1 MWKLRCLGHCGEVAL
16 RCGGVKCMGKYCYGG
31 VMVCGGCDVS
41 GMCYGGVAVW
51 GCCGVGCLS
60 VGEFWCGEV
69 TLRRGE
75 VAVCVGC
82 NVELSG
88 SCSVG
93 KSRFEGVS
101 LKGSCGVWQLWCGGI
116 AL

>member
-16 RCGGVKCMGKYCYGG
+16 RCGGVKCMGKYWYGG

-75 VAVCVGC
+75 VALRRGEVAVCVGY
-82 NVELSG
+82 NVEVSG

-93 KSRFEGVS
+93 KS
-101 LKGSCGVWQLWCGGI
+101 
-116 AL
+116 

>member
-1 MWKLRCLGHCGEVAL
+1 MGEL
-16 RCGGVKCMGKYCYGG
+16 QCGGV
-31 VMVCGGCDVS
+31 V
-41 GMCYGGVAVW
+41 VW

-75 VAVCVGC
+75 VALRRGEVAVCVGR
-82 NVELSG
+82 NVEVSG

-101 LKGSCGVWQLWCGGI
+101 LKGSNGVWPLWCGGI